1 MSSNVSLTEGITYV
15 TSFDPTGWLVIACLL
30 VCAYLAH
37 RVHKISRE
45 LLSVQLATLILIQK
59 DEQRS
64 CDASKMLEEQREN
77 DTGRTD

>member
-1 MSSNVSLTEGITYV
+1 MNSNVTLTEGIAYV

-37 RVHKISRE
+37 KVHKISRE

-59 DEQRS
+59 
-64 CDASKMLEEQREN
+64 EEEREN